1 MKIKKAVITAAGPG
15 QHHLPLQTLVSPS
28 GDTKTAIAF
37 LLDEIFANG
46 IESAAIV
53 IAPGSERD
61 FSSAVGDHL
70 SKVTFIEQAEP
81 RGYGHAILC
90 ARDFAGDDRFLLML
104 GDHLYLNQGNESCLS
119 QFLAAAN
126 QTEGAISAVQPAHES
141 KLPLYGTVGGQ
152 RVSGSNG
159 LYEVSTVLEKP
170 TPTVAEQELIVPGL
184 RSGHYLCFFGMHV
197 INPSVMKHLAE
208 SETSNNPLLLS
219 PSLNAT
225 AQHENYL
232 ACEIEGIRFNIGEP
246 HGLLRAQLGMAL
258 AGESRDEV
266 MASIIELIAMTR

>member
-15 QHHLPLQTLVSPS
+15 QHHLPLQTLVSPN
-28 GDTKTAIAF
+28 GETKTAIAF

-46 IESAAIV
+46 MESAAIV
-53 IAPGSERD
+53 IAPNCERD
-61 FSSAVGDHL
+61 FSNAVGEHL
-70 SKVTFIEQAEP
+70 SKVTFIEQSDP
-81 RGYGHAILC
+81 LGYGHAVLC
-90 ARDFAGDDRFLLML
+90 ARRFAGADRILLML
-104 GDHLYLNQGNESCLS
+104 GDHLYLTQSGESCLG
-119 QFLAAAN
+119 QFLAVAN
-126 QTEGAISAVQPAHES
+126 QVEGSVSAVQPTHES
-141 KLPLYGTVGGQ
+141 KLPIYGTVGGQ

-170 TPTVAEQELIVPGL
+170 TPTVAEQELIIPGL
-184 RSGHYLCFFGMHV
+184 RSGNYLCFFGMHV
-197 INPSVMKHLAE
+197 INPSVMEHLSE
-208 SETSNNPLLLS
+208 SDSTPLLLS

-225 AQHENYL
+225 AQNENYL

-258 AGESRDEV
+258 AGQSRDEV

>member
-15 QHHLPLQTLVSPS
+15 QYHLPLQTLVSPN
-28 GDTKTAIAF
+28 GETKTAVAF

-53 IAPGSERD
+53 IAPNCERD
-61 FSSAVGDHL
+61 FTNAVGEHL
-70 SKVTFIEQAEP
+70 SKVTFIEQIEP
-81 RGYGHAILC
+81 LGYGHAVLC
-90 ARDFAGDDRFLLML
+90 AKEFAGDDRILLLL
-104 GDHLYLNQGNESCLS
+104 GDHLYLNHGSESCLS
-119 QFLAAAN
+119 QFLTVAN
-126 QTEGAISAVQPAHES
+126 QVDGSVSAVQPTHES
-141 KLPLYGTVGGQ
+141 MLPIYGTVGGH

-159 LYEVSTVLEKP
+159 LYEVSAVLEKP

-197 INPSVMKHLAE
+197 INPTVMTHLTE
-208 SETSNNPLLLS
+208 NNRSPLLLS
-219 PSLNAT
+219 PSLHAT
-225 AQHENYL
+225 AQSENYL

-266 MASIIELIAMTR
+266 MASIIELIALTR

>member
-28 GDTKTAIAF
+28 GNTKTAIAF

-53 IAPGSERD
+53 IAPNCERD
-61 FSSAVGDHL
+61 FTNAVGEHL
-70 SKVTFIEQAEP
+70 PKITFIEQSEP
-81 RGYGHAILC
+81 RGYGHAVLC
-90 ARDFAGDDRFLLML
+90 AREFAGDDRILLML
-104 GDHLYLNQGNESCLS
+104 GDHLYLNQGSESCLS
-119 QFLAAAN
+119 QFLASAN
-126 QTEGAISAVQPAHES
+126 QVEGAISAVQPTHES
-141 KLPLYGTVGGQ
+141 MLPIYGTVGGQ

-184 RSGHYLCFFGMHV
+184 RSGNYLCFFGMHV
-197 INPSVMKHLAE
+197 INSTVMKHLAE
-208 SETSNNPLLLS
+208 SEDSNNPLLLS
-219 PSLNAT
+219 PSLHAT
-225 AQHENYL
+225 AQNENYL
-232 ACEIEGIRFNIGEP
+232 ACEIEGIRFNIGER

>member
-15 QHHLPLQTLVSPS
+15 QHHLPLQTLVSPN
-28 GDTKTAIAF
+28 GETKTAIAF

-46 IESAAIV
+46 MESAAIV
-53 IAPGSERD
+53 IAPNCERD
-61 FSSAVGDHL
+61 FSNAVGEHL
-70 SKVTFIEQAEP
+70 PKVTFIEQSDP
-81 RGYGHAILC
+81 LGYGHAVLC
-90 ARDFAGDDRFLLML
+90 AREFAGADRILLML
-104 GDHLYLNQGNESCLS
+104 GDHLYLTQSDESCLG
-119 QFLAAAN
+119 QFLAVAN
-126 QTEGAISAVQPAHES
+126 RVEGSISAVQPTHES
-141 KLPLYGTVGGQ
+141 KLPIYGTVGGQ

-170 TPTVAEQELIVPGL
+170 TPTVAEQELIIPGL
-184 RSGHYLCFFGMHV
+184 RSGNYLCFFGMHV
-197 INPSVMKHLAE
+197 INPTVMKHLAE
-208 SETSNNPLLLS
+208 SDSTPLLLS

-225 AQHENYL
+225 AQNENYL

-258 AGESRDEV
+258 AGRSRDEV